1 MSNENIIFKDSIQQ
15 DIVDKHG
22 FIIKKPKQGIN
33 YGKEPYQIIIDVDI
47 IEECINIKLSEE
59 DRLIAKEI
67 KNKLRK
73 TAETI
78 VDIGEALT
86 NAIKGKKKGF
96 KEIFYEEIGISSRSA
111 QRYMKIANHP
121 MVLQLKKENQLEG
134 KTMTDLEKLIS
145 SSKYKKEKY
154 NLDIKK
160 VAKSLFTRYKTKP
173 EELKEIVNELN
184 YLLNQHLYKLQTNN
198 I

>member
-33 YGKEPYQIIIDVDI
+33 YGKEPYKIIIDVDI

-59 DRLIAKEI
+59 DRLIAKEDRLI
-67 KNKLRK
+67 KKKKKNKIRK

-86 NAIKGKKKGF
+86 NAIKRKKKGF
-96 KEIFYEEIGISSRSA
+96 KEIFYEEIG
-111 QRYMKIANHP
+111 
-121 MVLQLKKENQLEG
+121 
-134 KTMTDLEKLIS
+134 
-145 SSKYKKEKY
+145 
-154 NLDIKK
+154 
-160 VAKSLFTRYKTKP
+160 
-173 EELKEIVNELN
+173 
-184 YLLNQHLYKLQTNN
+184 
-198 I
+198 